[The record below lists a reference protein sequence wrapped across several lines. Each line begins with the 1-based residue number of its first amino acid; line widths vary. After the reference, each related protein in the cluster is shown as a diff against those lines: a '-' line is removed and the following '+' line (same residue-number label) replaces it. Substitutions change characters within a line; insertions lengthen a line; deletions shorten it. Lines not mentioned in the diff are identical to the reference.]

1 VNAGWEF
8 DDSFFEKAQLFGGY
22 ADYKHTEF
30 EGPGEVGTVFENEGF
45 EVRAEIIQ
53 AARGSWR
60 AAHGVQLRERDF
72 SAVGEEAFVTP
83 SLTQQIA
90 GFTFHQVELGNIHL
104 EGSARYENTKQEN
117 DTLDINRNFDLF
129 SVSGGGDIHINDA
142 LRIGG
147 TVFRTERAPTTEEL
161 FSNGPHLATNQFE
174 IGDVNLDK
182 ETATGAEA
190 AIRFKGGN
198 NSITLN
204 AFYTDY
210 SDYIYEIE
218 TARIRGR
225 IRSP

>member
-1 VNAGWEF
+1 
-8 DDSFFEKAQLFGGY
+8 
-22 ADYKHTEF
+22 
-30 EGPGEVGTVFENEGF
+30 
-45 EVRAEIIQ
+45 
-53 AARGSWR
+53 
-60 AAHGVQLRERDF
+60 
-72 SAVGEEAFVTP
+72 
-83 SLTQQIA
+83 
-90 GFTFHQVELGNIHL
+90 LGNIHL

-218 TARIRGR
+218 TAGEEDELPVFLYVAEDAEYYGFEVAGKTQLASAGKFDLSTDGLVEYVRAKTETGNLPRIPPLSTLVGLEAESDRLKLRGR
-225 IRSP
+225 I